1 MARRPSGDDP
11 YVYPGT
17 LTLKNRFGLHDPA
30 LLRVAEYAATRRRAM
45 DAPAF
50 PLTPEGFKAT
60 HRHLFQDVLP
70 WAGQVRTV
78 GLTHPRHDDPF
89 AFPHL
94 IEGALAKQ
102 FRWLAAEGNLAGLDR
117 AAFAAKAAYHTG
129 ELNAVHAFRDGNGR
143 SMRLHLEQLAAQA
156 GHRLDVS
163 RLPAQEWNDASRVSF
178 LAGDSRPL
186 AAVIE
191 RALEPPRALP
201 DPERQATATLSG
213 DGRLV
218 YAALA
223 EKIDRQM
230 GKLTAEGKADMRRFV
245 AEELARREAKEGPV
259 ALSAE
264 ARRLATAPQ
273 PEPAPAPKPEPK
285 SEGTERNPP
294 TPPDPPRRRR

>member
-1 MARRPSGDDP
+1 MARRPGDDP

-17 LTLKNRFGLHDPA
+17 FTLKNRFGLRDPA
-30 LLRVAEYAATRRRAM
+30 LLRLAEYAATRQRAL

-50 PLTPEGFKAT
+50 PLTPDGFKAT
-60 HRHLFQDVLP
+60 HRHLFQDVFP

-117 AAFAAKAAYHTG
+117 AAFAAKAAHHTG

-143 SMRLHLEQLAAQA
+143 AMRLHLEQLAAQA

-163 RLPAQEWNDASRVSF
+163 RLPVQEWNDASRVSF
-178 LAGDSRPL
+178 LAGDNRPL
-186 AAVIE
+186 AAMIE
-191 RALEPPRALP
+191 RGLDPLPARP
-201 DPERQATATLSG
+201 DPERQASATLSG

-223 EKIDRQM
+223 EKIERQM

-245 AEELARREAKEGPV
+245 ADELARREAKEGPV
-259 ALSAE
+259 ALSPE
-264 ARRLATAPQ
+264 ARHLATAPEPVQ
-273 PEPAPAPKPEPK
+273 GSATRPESKPPEVEREEPEP
-285 SEGTERNPP
+285 PP
-294 TPPDPPRRRR
+294 TPRSRR